1 MIRSASTFLFSVLA
15 LLCMAV
21 PAVAERLEQQRFPRG
36 GKPDRDAPPDRGN
49 LPDRSSE
56 QDRARRDMLDSKAM
70 PFSIIKRRTESA
82 MAEEGTYLGVA
93 PSPRDGVYRMQF
105 LRKDGRVIWVDVDGK
120 TGDIIARTR

>member
-1 MIRSASTFLFSVLA
+1 MQSIYPAPMTKPHFILFFSAIAMLGLTAPSIEGRRGLRAS
-15 LLCMAV
+15 
-21 PAVAERLEQQRFPRG
+21 EQEPPPPPPR
-36 GKPDRDAPPDRGN
+36 A
-49 LPDRSSE
+49 SE
-56 QDRARRDMLDSKAM
+56 QDRARRDMLESKSM